1 MRFELH
7 LLTGI
12 KKFDTLAEVKA
23 VTKNLRQPY
32 EVYKFIESNANEI
45 IKEME
50 LFGEGGVAGMVNEY
64 QRGTPLS
71 TLATKYHTSTPTLT
85 KIIRKYKSEYEPLK

>member
-23 VTKNLRQPY
+23 ITKDLRQPY
-32 EVYKFIESNANEI
+32 EVYKFIESNANKI
-45 IKEME
+45 IKERE
-50 LFGEGGVAGMVNEY
+50 LFGENGVAGLVHEFT
-64 QRGTPLS
+64 RGTPLS
-71 TLATKYHTSTPTLT
+71 TLAKKYHTSTHTIT
-85 KIIRKYKSEYEPLK
+85 KHINKFKSEYTSIK